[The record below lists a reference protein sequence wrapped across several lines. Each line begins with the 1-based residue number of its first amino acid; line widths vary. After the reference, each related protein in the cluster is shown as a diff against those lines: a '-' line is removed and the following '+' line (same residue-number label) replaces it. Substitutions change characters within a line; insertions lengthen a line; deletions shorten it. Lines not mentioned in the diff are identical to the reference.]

1 MWFEVDNDDARRLG
15 CVVYTYSNAQKSTD
29 MSTQSEDTVGN
40 KSLKIFKY
48 PTGKHK
54 KKTKTE

>member
-1 MWFEVDNDDARRLG
+1 
-15 CVVYTYSNAQKSTD
+15 